1 MVGIENLQTA
11 TSEYNEK
18 ELRPDDPI
26 DFNNKLRNNP
36 FKNTFRKASDILTQP
51 SQEFKD
57 RMARRAKE
65 GRDTKK
71 ARKGGESK
79 QTGGENETKPVKVVK
94 GKKRPR
100 EEPEPKAGIESES
113 ESRKPGF
120 WKCTGQASIRQEL
133 ASAQAEVTPR
143 KRVVSNISFGTQFT
157 ETTPIKFTKPET
169 SIQQMQ
175 NYFVTDILDYIYNG
189 VISIPWARNRNMYLR
204 YTE

>member
-1 MVGIENLQTA
+1 MVGIENLRTA

-71 ARKGGESK
+71 ARKGRESK
-79 QTGGENETKPVKVVK
+79 QTGGENETKPVKMVK
-94 GKKRPR
+94 GKK
-100 EEPEPKAGIESES
+100 
-113 ESRKPGF
+113 
-120 WKCTGQASIRQEL
+120 
-133 ASAQAEVTPR
+133 
-143 KRVVSNISFGTQFT
+143 
-157 ETTPIKFTKPET
+157 
-169 SIQQMQ
+169 
-175 NYFVTDILDYIYNG
+175 
-189 VISIPWARNRNMYLR
+189 
-204 YTE
+204 